1 MSEGP
6 VEPQESSQEAS
17 STGLDPNVAGL
28 LCYSLAFVT
37 GIVFLIVEKENRF
50 VRFHAYQSLAVFGV
64 LTLLSLVAGF
74 IPVIGTPIGFLIGP
88 VWLILWVLLM
98 VKAYQG
104 DRFKIPVA
112 GDWAEEQSG
121 KPA

>member
-6 VEPQESSQEAS
+6 VETQESSEEPS
-17 STGLDPNVAGL
+17 STGLDPNLAGL
-28 LCYSLAFVT
+28 LCYLLGLITA
-37 GIVFLIVEKENRF
+37 IVFLIIEKENRF
-50 VRFHAYQSLAVFGV
+50 VRFHAYQSLGVFGALFV
-64 LTLLSLVAGF
+64 LSLIVGF
-74 IPVIGTPIGFLIGP
+74 IPLIGTLISYLLAP
-88 VWLILWVLLM
+88 VGLILWILLM

-104 DRFKIPVA
+104 ERFKLPLS